1 MLADVIPIAVF
12 IIAYTWFAFKRY
24 LNSSHWLSSTAVLF
38 VILSAII
45 APMIADMEGASY
57 LAALFA
63 LLIVGS
69 YLKFSL
75 NHPAGFSLLFAGI
88 IFAFSLFLRTIDG
101 PICSI
106 YPFGSHFGWH
116 ILNAFVLFIVS
127 RSLILYGKK

>member
-12 IIAYTWFAFKRY
+12 IITYTWFAFKRY
-24 LNSSHWLSSTAVLF
+24 LNSPYWLSSIAVIF
-38 VILSAII
+38 VILSANV
-45 APMIADMEGASY
+45 APMVTDMEGASY

-75 NHPAGFSLLFAGI
+75 NHPSGFSLILAGV

-106 YPFGSHFGWH
+106 YPYGSHFGWH